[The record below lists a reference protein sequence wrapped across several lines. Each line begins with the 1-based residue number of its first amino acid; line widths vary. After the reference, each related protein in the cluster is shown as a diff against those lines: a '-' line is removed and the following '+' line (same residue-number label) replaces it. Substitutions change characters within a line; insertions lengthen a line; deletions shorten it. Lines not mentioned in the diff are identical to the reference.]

1 MYTVEYFVDADGN
14 AVLDTW
20 LRQLAEKEAS
30 ARVTTRIRRLK
41 RGAFGDCKPLKEGV
55 WELRIDY
62 GPGYRLYYSMVGK
75 TIILLLCGG
84 DKRKQTA
91 DIERAV
97 TYLKDYKRRQG

>member
-1 MYTVEYFVDADGN
+1 VYTVEYFVDADGN

-20 LRQLAEKEAS
+20 LRQLADKEAS
-30 ARVTTRIRRLK
+30 ARVTTRIGRLK
-41 RGAFGDCKPLKEGV
+41 RGAFGDCKPLREGV

-62 GPGYRLYYSMVGK
+62 GPGYRLYYSMTGK

-84 DKRKQTA
+84 DKRKQNA

-97 TYLKDYKRRQG
+97 TYLKDYKRRHG